1 MSTETL
7 NSIKTRAETLSSSE
21 KKALAAYLLETASD
35 EQNEKPK
42 ITIDTVVRR
51 KRQAW
56 IRANRSRYGGLYVA
70 LDGDRLLATGHSYAE
85 AFDAAAKPDA
95 FVDFV
100 PPEDYVG
107 ETGGWE

>member
-7 NSIKTRAETLSSSE
+7 NSIKTRAEALSPTE
-21 KKALAAYLLETASD
+21 KKALAAYLLDRAGP
-35 EQNEKPK
+35 EQNGK
-42 ITIDTVVRR
+42 TSLTDNAVRQ

-70 LDGDRLLATGHSYAE
+70 LDGDKLLASGRSYAE
-85 AFDAAAKPDA
+85 AFDAAGTPDA

-100 PPEDYVG
+100 PPDDYVG
-107 ETGGWE
+107 ETGGW